1 MVADRF
7 LQAAVADALA
17 ARNYPPA
24 EWRVGQW
31 SSATEDLASFR
42 RYCLDGPLSVAV
54 ECRALAT
61 LGMAEAEIER
71 DTSGNARLHKRDWRK
86 RDDVAAALLLAG
98 GAVRRW
104 PVAAPL
110 GFAAL

>member
-1 MVADRF
+1 MPYVG
-7 LQAAVADALA
+7 
-17 ARNYPPA
+17 YP
-24 EWRVGQW
+24 R
-31 SSATEDLASFR
+31 D
-42 RYCLDGPLSVAV
+42 D
-54 ECRALAT
+54 
-61 LGMAEAEIER
+61 EAEIER
-71 DTSGNARLHKRDWRK
+71 DTSGNARLHKRDLRK